1 MKNFNESVGFIW
13 SIAEILRGS
22 FKQSEYGRVVLPF
35 TVLRRLDC
43 VLEPTKEVVQKQYD
57 TLPEGIDDTMKET
70 MLNMASGRNFHNTS
84 PFTFEKLLDDQI
96 GRAHV

>member
-1 MKNFNESVGFIW
+1 MKNFSESVGFIW

-43 VLEPTKEVVQKQYD
+43 VLEPTMAAVQEQAGS
-57 TLPEGIDDTMKET
+57 LPPSLEQSMAET
-70 MLNMASGRNFHNTS
+70 MLNLASGQSFHNTS
-84 PFTFEKLLDDQI
+84 PFSFAKLLDDPEQL
-96 GRAHV
+96 AP